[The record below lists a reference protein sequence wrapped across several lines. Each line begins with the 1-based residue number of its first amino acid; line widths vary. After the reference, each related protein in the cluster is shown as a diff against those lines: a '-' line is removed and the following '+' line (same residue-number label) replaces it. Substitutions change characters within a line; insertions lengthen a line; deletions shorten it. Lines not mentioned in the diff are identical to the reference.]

1 METSSKQLAAH
12 EPELDEEA
20 FEFPEHRIVEES
32 EDTNSGH
39 SASSSDAED
48 ERLWRSGESP
58 EIMMNAMFLLE
69 LTNPS
74 LKNALT
80 ELEPLVLTRTL
91 TQPRRTFEDL
101 YAMYKQRKKEHEKA
115 HKQQVLYKRAREE
128 SSPEFE
134 ERDVD
139 LPAMFANGRLPPLP
153 TPNPKEG
160 FAAPPYHTHPE
171 LYQQHV
177 RLASSNV
184 NSPSFSSSGS
194 SSSLGKRTRSQTQQ
208 HMHASPASP
217 NLLPSS
223 TYVSSPH
230 GVSAP
235 TTRSRARETGELLQS
250 LGSTTHSSIHHTNNN
265 SNSTS
270 PYMKA
275 QLVPLPSP
283 VAPSPLS
290 AAATPTSPT
299 RKRRKVERKRATPD
313 QVEVLE
319 KIYAGD
325 RFPST
330 EVIKDV
336 ADKLGMKQ
344 QKVKNWFQNKRA
356 KERRMGVELI
366 PPAPS
371 KKRSSSDEASP
382 NLEESDKQKN
392 ESINA

>member
-1 METSSKQLAAH
+1 
-12 EPELDEEA
+12 
-20 FEFPEHRIVEES
+20 
-32 EDTNSGH
+32 
-39 SASSSDAED
+39 
-48 ERLWRSGESP
+48 
-58 EIMMNAMFLLE
+58 
-69 LTNPS
+69 
-74 LKNALT
+74 
-80 ELEPLVLTRTL
+80 
-91 TQPRRTFEDL
+91 
-101 YAMYKQRKKEHEKA
+101 
-115 HKQQVLYKRAREE
+115 
-128 SSPEFE
+128 
-134 ERDVD
+134 
-139 LPAMFANGRLPPLP
+139 
-153 TPNPKEG
+153 
-160 FAAPPYHTHPE
+160 
-171 LYQQHV
+171 
-177 RLASSNV
+177 
-184 NSPSFSSSGS
+184 
-194 SSSLGKRTRSQTQQ
+194 
-208 HMHASPASP
+208 
-217 NLLPSS
+217 
-223 TYVSSPH
+223 
-230 GVSAP
+230 
-235 TTRSRARETGELLQS
+235 
-250 LGSTTHSSIHHTNNN
+250 
-265 SNSTS
+265 
-270 PYMKA
+270 MKA